1 MGKQERMAELR
12 NEALVLHER
21 ACDPETNLVWGEGN
35 LDSKIVIVG
44 EAPGAEENKLGRP
57 FVGKAGRL
65 LNRELVAFGL
75 SRDDIYIT
83 NVMKCR
89 PLALVNGRRSNRA
102 PTGKE
107 IATWRDTLIREIEI
121 VSPRIV
127 LCLGGVAA
135 STLIHPNF
143 SLSTERGRW
152 FDGPFG
158 TKAIAT
164 FHPAYILRRQAYGD
178 EESLQLFREDVAAV
192 SAAIRNIN
200 AISDHKM

>member
-75 SRDDIYIT
+75 SRDNIYIT

-89 PLALVNGRRSNRA
+89 PLALVNGRRSNRT
-102 PTGKE
+102 PTSKE
-107 IATWRDTLIREIEI
+107 IAAWRDTLIREIEI

-143 SLSTERGRW
+143 LLSTERGRW

-178 EESLQLFREDVAAV
+178 EESLRLFRKDLAAV